1 MALSRHNIGWLRFP
15 RLETTFVVVIT
26 LDLSSKTRLG
36 LRIPFEDVHELWI
49 HRNFII
55 YIQLSWN
62 FFLNLSSPLNFNI
75 EPTRSFHPPIVSE
88 YIYTWFTFTFR
99 FRKFNLN
106 LLQFLEKRISNKF
119 LIINEERSRK
129 NVEWSECEILFAFL
143 VESAFPF
150 NSVSMRKTKRRE
162 DKFQSQTRL
171 PKIRLNFTD
180 PDIKELLLKDAG
192 WR

>member
-55 YIQLSWN
+55 YIQLLWN

-75 EPTRSFHPPIVSE
+75 ELTRSFHPLIVSE
-88 YIYTWFTFTFR
+88 YIYIYMIHIHFSFS
-99 FRKFNLN
+99 KV
-106 LLQFLEKRISNKF
+106 LQFLEKRISNKF

-129 NVEWSECEILFAFL
+129 NVEWSECEILFAFP